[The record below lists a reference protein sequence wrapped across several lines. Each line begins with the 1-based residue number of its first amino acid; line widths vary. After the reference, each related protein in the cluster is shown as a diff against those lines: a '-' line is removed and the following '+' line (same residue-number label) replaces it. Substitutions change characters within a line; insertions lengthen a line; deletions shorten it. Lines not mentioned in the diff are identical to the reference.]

1 MSSSWN
7 NILSRNNEATFYV
20 GLKIPLKDGTIK
32 AAYIS
37 YRKTGFNIDIYC
49 EYEEE
54 TNTIKKII
62 ENRSYPKIILNTFAA
77 QTQLF
82 KENIMNP
89 ILNMIFSIIIMLL
102 LIMAS
107 RKLLD
112 NEHELLFFLIFN
124 IAGFIFEYIICGL
137 RGSYLVFQLILWLFF
152 SLARIYMN
160 RNEKR
165 F

>member
-1 MSSSWN
+1 M
-7 NILSRNNEATFYV
+7 
-20 GLKIPLKDGTIK
+20 
-32 AAYIS
+32 
-37 YRKTGFNIDIYC
+37 
-49 EYEEE
+49 
-54 TNTIKKII
+54 KKKPIQSK
-62 ENRSYPKIILNTFAA
+62 RFYPKIILNTFAA

-82 KENIMNP
+82 KENIVKP

-102 LIMAS
+102 LIMTS

-112 NEHELLFFLIFN
+112 NEHELFFFLIFN
-124 IAGFIFEYIICGL
+124 IAGFIFEYLICGL

>member
-7 NILSRNNEATFYV
+7 NIPLRNNEATFYV
-20 GLKIPLKDGTIK
+20 GLKITLKDGTIK

-37 YRKTGFNIDIYC
+37 DRKTGFNIDIYC

-124 IAGFIFEYIICGL
+124 IARFIFEYLICGL
-137 RGSYLVFQLILWLFF
+137 RGPYLVFQLILWLFF
-152 SLARIYMN
+152 FFGANLYES
-160 RNEKR
+160 K
-165 F
+165 

>member
-1 MSSSWN
+1 
-7 NILSRNNEATFYV
+7 
-20 GLKIPLKDGTIK
+20 
-32 AAYIS
+32 
-37 YRKTGFNIDIYC
+37 
-49 EYEEE
+49 
-54 TNTIKKII
+54 
-62 ENRSYPKIILNTFAA
+62 
-77 QTQLF
+77 
-82 KENIMNP
+82 MNP

-102 LIMAS
+102 LTMVS

-124 IAGFIFEYIICGL
+124 IAGFIFEYIICSL
-137 RGSYLVFQLILWLFF
+137 RGPYLVFQLILWLFF

>member
-1 MSSSWN
+1 
-7 NILSRNNEATFYV
+7 
-20 GLKIPLKDGTIK
+20 
-32 AAYIS
+32 
-37 YRKTGFNIDIYC
+37 
-49 EYEEE
+49 
-54 TNTIKKII
+54 
-62 ENRSYPKIILNTFAA
+62 
-77 QTQLF
+77 
-82 KENIMNP
+82 MNP

-112 NEHELLFFLIFN
+112 NEHELFFFLIFN
-124 IAGFIFEYIICGL
+124 IAGFIFEYLICGL

-165 F
+165 FFYLIFNFLDSAKTNGSLSCMRHDNSFKFMLFHRLMDSFF

>member
-1 MSSSWN
+1 MSSSRN
-7 NILSRNNEATFYV
+7 NILLRNNEATFYV
-20 GLKIPLKDGTIK
+20 GLKIILKDGTIK

-37 YRKTGFNIDIYC
+37 DRKTGFNIDIYC

-137 RGSYLVFQLILWLFF
+137 RGPYLVFQLILWLFF
-152 SLARIYMN
+152 SLVRIYMN

>member
-7 NILSRNNEATFYV
+7 NIPLRNNEATFYV
-20 GLKIPLKDGTIK
+20 GLKITLKDGTIK

-37 YRKTGFNIDIYC
+37 DRKIGFNIDIYC

>member
-1 MSSSWN
+1 
-7 NILSRNNEATFYV
+7 
-20 GLKIPLKDGTIK
+20 
-32 AAYIS
+32 
-37 YRKTGFNIDIYC
+37 
-49 EYEEE
+49 
-54 TNTIKKII
+54 
-62 ENRSYPKIILNTFAA
+62 
-77 QTQLF
+77 
-82 KENIMNP
+82 MNP

-102 LIMAS
+102 LTMVS

-124 IAGFIFEYIICGL
+124 IAGFIFEYLICGL

>member
-1 MSSSWN
+1 MSSRRN
-7 NILSRNNEATFYV
+7 NILLRNNEATFYV
-20 GLKIPLKDGTIK
+20 GLKIILKDGTIK

-37 YRKTGFNIDIYC
+37 DRKTGFNIDIYC

-89 ILNMIFSIIIMLL
+89 ILNMFFSIIIMLL

-112 NEHELLFFLIFN
+112 NEHELLFFLILN
-124 IAGFIFEYIICGL
+124 IAGFIFEYLICGL
-137 RGSYLVFQLILWLFF
+137 RGPYLVFQLILWLFF
-152 SLARIYMN
+152 SLVRIYMN

>member
-1 MSSSWN
+1 
-7 NILSRNNEATFYV
+7 
-20 GLKIPLKDGTIK
+20 
-32 AAYIS
+32 
-37 YRKTGFNIDIYC
+37 
-49 EYEEE
+49 
-54 TNTIKKII
+54 
-62 ENRSYPKIILNTFAA
+62 
-77 QTQLF
+77 
-82 KENIMNP
+82 MNP

-102 LIMAS
+102 LTMVS

-137 RGSYLVFQLILWLFF
+137 RGPYLVFQLILWFIF
-152 SLARIYMN
+152 SLLRIYIV

>member
-1 MSSSWN
+1 M
-7 NILSRNNEATFYV
+7 RNNEATFYV
-20 GLKIPLKDGTIK
+20 GLKIILKDGTIK

-37 YRKTGFNIDIYC
+37 DRKTGFNIDIYC

-124 IAGFIFEYIICGL
+124 IAGFIFEYLICGL
-137 RGSYLVFQLILWLFF
+137 RGPYLVFQLILWLFF
-152 SLARIYMN
+152 SLVRIYMN

>member
-1 MSSSWN
+1 MSSSRN
-7 NILSRNNEATFYV
+7 NILLRNNEATFYV
-20 GLKIPLKDGTIK
+20 GLKIILKDGTIK

-37 YRKTGFNIDIYC
+37 DRKTGFNIDIYC

-124 IAGFIFEYIICGL
+124 IAGFIFEYLICGL
-137 RGSYLVFQLILWLFF
+137 RGPYLVFQLILWLFF
-152 SLARIYMN
+152 SLVRIYMN